1 MSISDPQRQAQLR
14 ALIETFLNERLG
26 SKLEKLEP
34 DDPKKAQEEEK
45 FSAASWIPNAAQRSE
60 SLQYVTHTLKPVHG
74 DAKGSQ
80 LKVELQSL
88 PALDEVGSHCLGAVY
103 QLDVV
108 GNAAYLDVHKFLKLE
123 HEGQTL
129 RELVCANDT
138 DLAAVFSSNP
148 EEADHLLQ
156 TFAAMLQPRGTAAT
170 HGYAK
175 QLYWR
180 VQDDAHDNAS
190 YHLIAPLFGSALAH
204 NVWQTLQ
211 EHRFG
216 DTAKAARQAR
226 KEGADSDT
234 PVHEYPHLA
243 VRKMGGTKP
252 QNISQLNSERGGN
265 NPLLASLPPLWQSR
279 EQVPLSNRRLLARL
293 GYRPEVKQTLQR
305 LRKFLES
312 NPPANLDTR
321 QHRDAMVFDLLDEWL
336 QLSTTLRTVTPGW
349 SQRPECQLG
358 AAQKHWLDPEGVAQA
373 ASDAALRLPDV
384 DDTLDAVAEDLA
396 RWINGQ
402 LRDPLPLGDPEF
414 DHWRKLVRGE
424 LAQDAWALEEAAD
437 AC

>member
-1 MSISDPQRQAQLR
+1 MTENLRQVQLR

-45 FSAASWIPNAAQRSE
+45 FSISSWIPNAAQRSG
-60 SLQYVTHTLKPVHG
+60 SLQYVTHTLKPTHG

-103 QLDVV
+103 ELDVV

-129 RELVCANDT
+129 RELVCANDA
-138 DLAAVFSSNP
+138 DLGAVFSSNP
-148 EEADHLLQ
+148 EEADSLLQ
-156 TFAAMLQPRGTAAT
+156 TFAAMLQPRGTPAS

-180 VQDDAHDNAS
+180 VKDDAHDDAS

-265 NPLLASLPPLWQSR
+265 NPLLASLPPLWQTR
-279 EQVPLSNRRLLARL
+279 EQVPLSSRRLMARF
-293 GYRPEVKQTLQR
+293 GYRPEVKQTLQQ

-312 NPPANLDTR
+312 KPPANLHTR

-336 QLSTTLRTVTPGW
+336 QLSTTLRTVAPGW
-349 SQRPECQLG
+349 SQRPECQLS
-358 AAQKHWLDPEGVAQA
+358 AVQKHWLDPEGVAQA
-373 ASDAALRLPDV
+373 ASNTAIRLPDV
-384 DDTLDAVAEDLA
+384 DDTLDALAEDLA
-396 RWINGQ
+396 RWLNAQ

-414 DHWRKLVRGE
+414 EHWRKLVRGE

-437 AC
+437 VC